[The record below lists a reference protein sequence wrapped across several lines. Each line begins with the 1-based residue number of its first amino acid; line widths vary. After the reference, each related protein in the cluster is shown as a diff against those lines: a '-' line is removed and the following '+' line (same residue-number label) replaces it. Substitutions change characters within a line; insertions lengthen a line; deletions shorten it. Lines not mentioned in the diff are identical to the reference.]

1 MMVIINKIL
10 AIGILIQL
18 VVLIAPNVYARNLS
32 DSQRYNDGYSNGAQ
46 AAATDSTYNPT
57 CDPTGAYTSGGGH
70 SQFYCNGWANGY
82 AATWNTKHV
91 AQGGGNATIVQGG
104 GGNATSVGAATANWK
119 DFGDFSDL
127 SNIPLVGGMI
137 ASHSI
142 TTGVLHNEQ
151 GVFIPWNVI
160 CQKGSQYLLES
171 CATLVNPDGSLTA
184 KGDTA
189 VGCVRNGFAAAILAT
204 KLGMTFDQ
212 INSGLGFAAGA
223 TGCGGIVD
231 LNQIQNS
238 PDFQSLLA
246 AVPGQ

>member
-1 MMVIINKIL
+1 L
-10 AIGILIQL
+10 RG
-18 VVLIAPNVYARNLS
+18 
-32 DSQRYNDGYSNGAQ
+32 YNDGS
-46 AAATDSTYNPT
+46 
-57 CDPTGAYTSGGGH
+57 
-70 SQFYCNGWANGY
+70 
-82 AATWNTKHV
+82 
-91 AQGGGNATIVQGG
+91 GNATAFDIQH
-104 GGNATSVGAATANWK
+104 NTAQPFIGK

-142 TTGVLHNEQ
+142 ATGVLHNEQ
-151 GVFIPWNVI
+151 GVFIPWNLI

-184 KGDTA
+184 HGDTA
-189 VGCVRNGFAAAILAT
+189 VGCIRNGFAAAILGT
-204 KLGMTFDQ
+204 KLGLSFDQ
-212 INSGLGFAAGA
+212 IKSALNFAAGA